1 MKKIQVLTIIIIG
14 IVGITALS
22 AAYYS
27 RTQVYN
33 LVHNPATHTL
43 QVKAVARGIAT
54 PGTGS
59 MSDTQIL
66 NDTYS
71 NGTLQVTID
80 STSSDIPFINYTGT
94 PTTNQVL
101 QYTGTE
107 WSNREGITWP
117 TVTIAQASYTIS
129 ANSKASRFFSNYSS
143 AAPTI
148 NIDTDQ
154 LVAGR
159 ELQIMDITGDCDDNP
174 ITIKTEGAEKING
187 DNTITLLGNR
197 TSTSLL
203 SNGVGWFAS
212 SVRGVAYKSTS
223 LATNGSFDSDTTG
236 WTAVASTLASVA
248 GGQAGNCLE
257 LTYVSGTTQAA
268 YQDVITELGKNYLIS
283 VYIKSGTSGNESMR
297 LGVFDNIYASTTIF
311 SITPT
316 TSSSWVKVSL
326 IFTALST
333 STRVRLYKYTAT
345 AGTMLFDEVT
355 MYELL

>member
-1 MKKIQVLTIIIIG
+1 MKKLQIIAIIG
-14 IVGITALS
+14 AISLAALAS
-22 AAYYS
+22 AYYS
-27 RTQVYN
+27 RTQIYN

-59 MSDTQIL
+59 MTETQIL

-129 ANSKASRFFSNYSS
+129 SNSKASRFFANYSTS
-143 AAPTI
+143 SPTI

-159 ELQIMDITGDCDDNP
+159 ELQIVDVTGDCDDNP

-187 DNTITLLGNR
+187 DDTVVIIGTRGGV
-197 TSTSLL
+197 SLL
-203 SNGVGWFAS
+203 SNGLSWLVNSVAGDVYKGTTVIANGTFDTNTSGWS
-212 SVRGVAYKSTS
+212 PLTC
-223 LATNGSFDSDTTG
+223 
-236 WTAVASTLASVA
+236 TLASVA
-248 GGQAGNCLE
+248 GGVSGNCLE
-257 LTYVSGTTQAA
+257 MTYVSGTSQTA
-268 YQDVITELGKNYLIS
+268 YYGISTEPGRYYRLT
-283 VYIKSGTSGNESMR
+283 VYVKSGTSGNEAFR
-297 LGVFDNIYASTTIF
+297 VYANDGNGTAANIAQVIATTTGGWVQWFLGFRAQSVN
-311 SITPT
+311 
-316 TSSSWVKVSL
+316 
-326 IFTALST
+326 
-333 STRVRLYKYTAT
+333 TRIMLYKYSGT
-345 AGTMLFDEVT
+345 AGTMLFDEVSI
-355 MYELL
+355 YELL